1 MIRKAVVI
9 LALLTAT
16 AAFAYLYPAY
26 SQYSENFKYEIKY
39 EKRTFDITEDKI
51 SGIEFGCPSNRTC
64 ELNFALLTCCS
75 NDSKV
80 EYAREGKDLYITL
93 FRDDNCSL
101 AIISGTIY
109 GIEEGRYNL
118 TFVIEDGGRK
128 RIADKVSFE
137 ARV

>member
-51 SGIEFGCPSNRTC
+51 SGIEFGCPSSRTC

-75 NDSKV
+75 SDSKV
-80 EYAREGKDLYITL
+80 EYVREGKDLYITL

-118 TFVIEDGGRK
+118 TFVIEDGSRRG
-128 RIADKVSFE
+128 IADKVSFE